1 MSTRPATP
9 GTLSL
14 VAALDGNE
22 SLGRLLRQL
31 RESNDCFAAVKPLLP
46 PGLAEQVRP
55 GPLDD
60 EGWSLLVSSGA
71 VASKLRQL
79 LPRLQEAVR
88 ARGHPATVIRIRV
101 QAPQSR

>member
-14 VAALDGNE
+14 GAALDGNE

-60 EGWSLLVSSGA
+60 EGWSLLVPSGA

-79 LPRLQEAVR
+79 LPRLQEALR
-88 ARGHPATVIRIRV
+88 ARGRPATVIRIRV
-101 QAPQSR
+101 QALDSR